1 MSLMEFK
8 SVFQGGA
15 RPSLYRVSL
24 SFPAGVQGANPRK
37 AELLCKGAQLP
48 ASNIPAVPVFYMGRQ
63 TYVAGDRTSEEIQ
76 LTFIT
81 DVDFEP
87 RTSFEKWMNL
97 INGTRSNLGV
107 VNPNQYKTD
116 IIVTALGRDG
126 KPLKSYKLEGC
137 FPTNVSAADL
147 SYDSTDT
154 VMELTVSLS
163 VDFWTNESVQ

>member
-1 MSLMEFK
+1 M
-8 SVFQGGA
+8 
-15 RPSLYRVSL
+15 
-24 SFPAGVQGANPRK
+24 
-37 AELLCKGAQLP
+37 
-48 ASNIPAVPVFYMGRQ
+48 YMGRQ
-63 TYVAGDRTSEEIQ
+63 TFVAGDRTSEEVT
-76 LTFIT
+76 LTFIVDT
-81 DVDFEP
+81 DFEP

-126 KPLKSYKLEGC
+126 KALKTYKLEGC

-163 VDFWTNESVQ
+163 VDFWTNDSVQ